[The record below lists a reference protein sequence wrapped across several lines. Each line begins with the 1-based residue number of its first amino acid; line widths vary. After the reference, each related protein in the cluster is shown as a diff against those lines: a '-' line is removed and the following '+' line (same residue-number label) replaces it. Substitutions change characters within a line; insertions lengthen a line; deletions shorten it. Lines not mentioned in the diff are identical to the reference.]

1 MKKLKLFALTAVALM
16 GVSGVANAET
26 AMLASDDFVGIS
38 FWLVSMALLASTAFF
53 FIERASVPAGW
64 RVSITVA
71 GLVTG
76 IAFIHYMYMRDVWIM
91 TGESP
96 TVYRYI
102 DWLIT
107 VPLLMLEFYFVLAAV
122 GKANSGV
129 FWRLM
134 IGTLVMLVG
143 GYLGEAG
150 YINAT
155 LGFVIGMAGWF
166 YILYEVFS
174 GEAGNVAASWR
185 TSIIVSG
192 LVTGIAFV
200 HYVYMRDVWVMTG
213 ESPTVYRY
221 IDWLITV
228 PLLMIEFYLVLA
240 AVGKA
245 NSGIF
250 WRLLIG
256 TVVML
261 VGGYLGEAGYINAT
275 LGFVIGMA
283 GWFYILYEVFSG
295 EAGKAAAKSG
305 NKALVTAFGAM
316 RMIVTVGWA
325 IYPLGYVFGYLTGGV
340 DADSLNVIYNI
351 ADLLNKTAFGLI
363 IWAAAVQSGGR
374 KAK

>member
-1 MKKLKLFALTAVALM
+1 MTILSKTGFKTALAAVAAGILPA
-16 GVSGVANAET
+16 SANAAT
-26 AMLASDDFVGIS
+26 LAPNDYVGIS
-38 FWLVSMALLASTAFF
+38 FWLISMALIAATAFF
-53 FIERASVPAGW
+53 FIETT
-64 RVSITVA
+64 RVEGKWKTSLTVS
-71 GLVTG
+71 GLVTLV
-76 IAFIHYMYMRDVWIM
+76 AAVHYFYMRDVWVS

-122 GKANSGV
+122 N
-129 FWRLM
+129 
-134 IGTLVMLVG
+134 
-143 GYLGEAG
+143 
-150 YINAT
+150 
-155 LGFVIGMAGWF
+155 
-166 YILYEVFS
+166 
-174 GEAGNVAASWR
+174 
-185 TSIIVSG
+185 
-192 LVTGIAFV
+192 
-200 HYVYMRDVWVMTG
+200 
-213 ESPTVYRY
+213 
-221 IDWLITV
+221 
-228 PLLMIEFYLVLA
+228 
-240 AVGKA
+240 KA

-261 VGGYLGEAGYINAT
+261 LGGYLGEAGYINAT

-363 IWAAAVQSGGR
+363 IWAAAMQSGGR